1 MSIKHTHGTSFRFEQ
16 VCEHRA
22 DGFCCSG
29 GDAHPYLAMVPRR
42 NLQHGLEKGHRV
54 QRHLGRHLSGH
65 VHHPHQRVQQAC
77 HVWLRDGRDG
87 VGVEE
92 VGHHRRTHGRAP
104 PRANSEQKTAARYIV
119 CRVFKAVARGVQNL
133 VGFVA
138 LALGKRLLGAVLRQ
152 LRELL
157 HAQRLRLHGN
167 GLRAVPFRAVR
178 VHHLNERAEREVLS
192 HPFLQQHAVIV
203 RIGLLADPG
212 CELAVVS
219 REPVAHHL
227 SLAKNVLQGQVG
239 VHPARG
245 LETKLSE
252 KSEAFRWGRH

>member
-1 MSIKHTHGTSFRFEQ
+1 MSFKHAHGAGFRFKQ

-29 GDAHPYLAMVPRR
+29 GDAHPYLALVPRR
-42 NLQHGLEKGHRV
+42 NLQHSLEKGHRV

-65 VHHPHQRVQQAC
+65 VHHANQHVQQAR
-77 HVWLRDGRDG
+77 HVWLRDGRDV

-92 VGHHRRTHGRAP
+92 VGHHRRTHARP
-104 PRANSEQKTAARYIV
+104 FRRANPQQKTAARV
-119 CRVFKAVARGVQNL
+119 VRRVFKAVARGVQNL

-157 HAQRLRLHGN
+157 HAQRFRLHRN
-167 GLRAVPFRAVR
+167 SLRAVSFRAVR

-192 HPFLQQHAVIV
+192 HPFLQQHTVVV
-203 RIGLLADPG
+203 RVGLLADPG
-212 CELAVVS
+212 FEFAVVS